1 MGKRGSA
8 MTLGERRNLT
18 KGLLF
23 ISPWILGFLAFNL
36 YPLIASI
43 WFSLCDY
50 SVLSEPVFLGAQN
63 YVDLW
68 NDPVFWK
75 ALRNTVIFAAV
86 AIPLSTSLSIGL
98 AVLLN
103 QPIAGQGIYRTIFF
117 LPSLV
122 PAISLA
128 ILWQW
133 MLNGPMGLVNNLIRP
148 FLNIIN
154 AVVGSHLQAPD
165 WLNDP
170 NFALGGLILTGLWG
184 TGQAVVIYLAGLQEV
199 PTELYEAAEL
209 DGTNAWQRFLHI
221 TLPMLSPVIFFNVLM
236 SIIGALQTFAVPYI
250 LTGGGDGPGR
260 SLLFLAT
267 YIYQNAFD
275 YWNMGYASAL
285 ALCLFVLIIGLSLVT
300 VHYGEKKVHYSGR

>member
-1 MGKRGSA
+1 MGQGGSTV
-8 MTLGERRNLT
+8 TLGERRNVL

-50 SVLSEPVFLGAQN
+50 SVLSQPVFLGAQN
-63 YVDLW
+63 YLDLW
-68 NDPVFWK
+68 HDPVFWK
-75 ALRNTVIFAAV
+75 ALRNTVLFAVV
-86 AIPLSTSLSIGL
+86 AIPLSTLLSIGL
-98 AVLLN
+98 AILLN

-133 MLNGPMGLVNNLIRP
+133 MLNGPMGLVNSLLRP
-148 FLNIIN
+148 PLQAIN
-154 AVVGSHLQAPD
+154 ALFGSHLQAPD
-165 WLNDP
+165 WLND
-170 NFALGGLILTGLWG
+170 LWGLILTGLWG

-199 PTELYEAAEL
+199 PVELYEAAEL
-209 DGTNAWQRFLHI
+209 DGTNSWQRFLHI

-285 ALCLFVLIIGLSLVT
+285 ALCLFVLIIGLSLIT

>member
-8 MTLGERRNLT
+8 MTPGERRNLT

-86 AIPLSTSLSIGL
+86 AIPLSTFLSIGL

-199 PTELYEAAEL
+199 PAELYEAAEL

>member
-8 MTLGERRNLT
+8 MTPGERRNLT

-86 AIPLSTSLSIGL
+86 AIPLSTFLSIGL

-133 MLNGPMGLVNNLIRP
+133 MLNGPMGLVNNLLRP
-148 FLNIIN
+148 FLNVIN

-199 PTELYEAAEL
+199 PAELYEAAEL

>member
-1 MGKRGSA
+1 
-8 MTLGERRNLT
+8 MTLGERRNVL

-23 ISPWILGFLAFNL
+23 ISPWILGFFAFNL
-36 YPLIASI
+36 YPLVASI

-50 SVLSEPVFLGAQN
+50 SVLSQPVFLGAQN

-68 NDPVFWK
+68 RDPVFWK
-75 ALRNTVIFAAV
+75 ALRNTVLFAVV
-86 AIPLSTSLSIGL
+86 AIPLSTLLSIGL
-98 AVLLN
+98 AILLN

-133 MLNGPMGLVNNLIRP
+133 MLNGPMGLVNSLLRP
-148 FLNIIN
+148 PLQAIN
-154 AVVGSHLQAPD
+154 ALFGSHLQAPD

-170 NFALGGLILTGLWG
+170 NFALWGLILTGLWG

-199 PTELYEAAEL
+199 PIELYEAAEL
-209 DGTNAWQRFLHI
+209 DGTNSWQRFLHI

-285 ALCLFVLIIGLSLVT
+285 ALCLFVLIIGLSLIT

>member
-1 MGKRGSA
+1 

-86 AIPLSTSLSIGL
+86 AIPLSTSLSIAL

-122 PAISLA
+122 PVISLA

-199 PTELYEAAEL
+199 PAELYEAAEL

>member
-1 MGKRGSA
+1 
-8 MTLGERRNLT
+8 MTPGERRNLT

-86 AIPLSTSLSIGL
+86 AIPLNTSLSIGL

-199 PTELYEAAEL
+199 PAELYEAAEL

>member
-1 MGKRGSA
+1 

-199 PTELYEAAEL
+199 PAELYEAAEL
-209 DGTNAWQRFLHI
+209 DGSNAWQRFLHI

>member
-1 MGKRGSA
+1 

-170 NFALGGLILTGLWG
+170 NFALWGLILTGLWG

-199 PTELYEAAEL
+199 PAELYEAAEL

>member
-1 MGKRGSA
+1 

-103 QPIAGQGIYRTIFF
+103 QPISGQGIYRTIFF

-199 PTELYEAAEL
+199 PAELYEAAEL

>member
-1 MGKRGSA
+1 M
-8 MTLGERRNLT
+8 
-18 KGLLF
+18 
-23 ISPWILGFLAFNL
+23 
-36 YPLIASI
+36 
-43 WFSLCDY
+43 
-50 SVLSEPVFLGAQN
+50 
-63 YVDLW
+63 
-68 NDPVFWK
+68 
-75 ALRNTVIFAAV
+75 

-133 MLNGPMGLVNNLIRP
+133 MLNGPMGLVNNLLRP
-148 FLNIIN
+148 FLNVIN

-199 PTELYEAAEL
+199 PAELYEAAEL

>member
-1 MGKRGSA
+1 
-8 MTLGERRNLT
+8 MTPGERRNLT

-86 AIPLSTSLSIGL
+86 AIPLSTFLSIGL

>member
-1 MGKRGSA
+1 

-86 AIPLSTSLSIGL
+86 AIPLSTFLSIGL

-199 PTELYEAAEL
+199 PAELYEAAEL